1 MEIMPFLSR
10 DNPIVYSRNPF
21 FVRRAIGNYFFIV
34 LVFWILLGCN
44 LGKGLSGNN
53 SNDEYVFL
61 FNGQGLSEWVN
72 VNSSPQT
79 WICKDDYLICTGSL
93 TGNLRSK
100 KQYENY
106 ILEMEWMD
114 AENHNSMGIL
124 IHADALPAP
133 GQPFPR
139 GIKCKMNMTTGQA
152 DFVTA
157 INGARMQINK
167 SVLYAKNTSGLRD
180 EQVKSP
186 GKWNQYRVVS
196 SNGKITIII
205 NGKIAAKGIQVNPRK
220 GYIILTSGS
229 SEVNF
234 RNIRIKELPSAEPAP
249 QEIAT
254 LDEGFQSIYNS
265 GDLSA
270 WHLKPGHLKHWTAK
284 DWVINYDGKSEEKD
298 KSLWSKKEYKDFIL
312 TADVRLTRKPEMAV
326 SFVIL
331 PNGENALNEDGS
343 NKEVEVPYAG
353 DTGIYLRGNSKS
365 QVNIGNRYIG
375 SGEIYGYRVDKKLPL
390 GVRAD
395 ATPKIKADKPPG
407 EWNRFVITMKGER
420 VTVMLNNQLVID
432 NALLPGIPARGAIAL
447 QDDHADNN
455 TFQFANLF
463 IKELN

>member
-1 MEIMPFLSR
+1 M
-10 DNPIVYSRNPF
+10 
-21 FVRRAIGNYFFIV
+21 RAIRSYFFIT
-34 LVFWILLGCN
+34 LVFGVLAGCN
-44 LGKGLSGNN
+44 PGKGLLGNN
-53 SNDEYVFL
+53 LNDEYVFL
-61 FNGQGLSEWVN
+61 FNGKGLSEWV
-72 VNSSPQT
+72 SIHSTAQT
-79 WICKDDYLICTGSL
+79 WMCKGDYLICAGGL

-114 AENHNSMGIL
+114 AENHGSTGIL

-139 GIKCKMNMTTGQA
+139 GIKCNMIPGQT
-152 DFVTA
+152 DLVTA
-157 INGARMQINK
+157 INGAGMRINK
-167 SVLYAKNTSGLRD
+167 PVLYAKNISGFKE
-180 EQVKSP
+180 EQVKLS

-196 SNGKITIII
+196 NNGKITIMV
-205 NGKIAAKGIQVNPRK
+205 NGKIVAKGIRAIPRK
-220 GYIILTSGS
+220 GYIILTSGG

-234 RNIRIKELPSAEPAP
+234 RNIRIKELPSTEPAP
-249 QEIAT
+249 REIAT

-270 WHLKPGHLKHWTAK
+270 WHLKPGHLRHWTAK

-312 TADVRLTRKPEMAV
+312 TADVRLTRKPEMAM
-326 SFVIL
+326 SPVIL

-375 SGEIYGYRVDKKLPL
+375 SGEIYGYRVDKKLPS
-390 GVRAD
+390 GVRAG

-407 EWNRFVITMKGER
+407 EWNRFIITMKGER
-420 VTVMLNNQLVID
+420 VTVILNNQLVID